1 MLGGLMSG
9 KLEVPLAPGWS
20 WELDLRPG
28 GYISC
33 PECQLNRPP
42 GKPMGRGAN
51 QGQRNKGFD
60 ETGGPM
66 GAQANQ
72 GQRSMVFDEPGSS
85 IGRGEDSKFLYM
97 DFRFIALTN
106 RVGPLMGFRG
116 FRDTR
121 QTPPETCPP
130 CPCDRDFQY
139 GPKWQDN
146 LILY

>member
-1 MLGGLMSG
+1 MSG

-28 GYISC
+28 GHISC

-85 IGRGEDSKFLYM
+85 IGRGEDSKFFYM
-97 DFRFIALTN
+97 DFRFIAVNSSRANEEFPRIQRHSDTARDVPAL
-106 RVGPLMGFRG
+106 PL
-116 FRDTR
+116 R
-121 QTPPETCPP
+121 QICSIWP
-130 CPCDRDFQY
+130 
-139 GPKWQDN
+139 
-146 LILY
+146 